1 MKTKL
6 LVTLAAIGLALL
18 IPSGASAT
26 CPAGQIELSNTNVTG
41 FGVTVCL
48 TLNTSTNTLTVN
60 SITNTSGLTVVG
72 IDQLGYQTSA
82 TVVSD
87 TDTSG
92 VWAAKGGTTPFQMD
106 GFGDFTSEITNPGG
120 TGGSASQPSFSWTF
134 SASPGTD
141 LALHVRFSNNCSAF
155 VSNRTTT
162 SSGPIGNCFVIPEP
176 GTMALFGSGLVGL
189 AGILRRRLRW
199 A

>member
-18 IPSGASAT
+18 IPSGAFAQ
-26 CPAGQIELSNTNVTG
+26 CGAGQITLSNTNVTG
-41 FGVTVCL
+41 FGVTVSL
-48 TLNTSTNTLTVN
+48 TLCDNTLTVN

-72 IDQLGYQTSA
+72 IDALGYQSSVTL
-82 TVVSD
+82 VSE

-92 VWAAKGGTTPFQMD
+92 TWAPKGGTTPFQMD

-120 TGGSASQPSFSWTF
+120 TGGASPASFSWTF
-134 SASPGTD
+134 SGSPGTD
-141 LALHVRFSNNCSAF
+141 LALHIRFSNNCSAF
-155 VSNRTTT
+155 VSNRTAT

-189 AGILRRRLRW
+189 AGILRRRLGW

>member
-6 LVTLAAIGLALL
+6 FVTLAAIGLALL
-18 IPSGASAT
+18 IPSGAFAA
-26 CPAGQIELSNTNVTG
+26 CPLGQIELSNTNVTG

-48 TLNTSTNTLTVN
+48 TLSGNTLTVN
-60 SITNTSGLTVVG
+60 SISNTSGLTVVG
-72 IDQLGYQTSA
+72 IDALGYNTPA
-82 TVVSD
+82 TLSSE

-92 VWAAKGGTTPFQMD
+92 VWGPKGGSSPFEMD
-106 GFGDFTSEITNPGG
+106 GFGDFVSEITNPGG
-120 TGGSASQPSFSWTF
+120 TGGASPASFSWTF

-162 SSGPIGNCFVIPEP
+162 SAGPIGNCGVIPEP
-176 GTMALFGSGLVGL
+176 GTMALFGSGLIGL
-189 AGILRRRLRW
+189 AGILRRRLGW

>member
-1 MKTKL
+1 MKTKF
-6 LVTLAAIGLALL
+6 LVTLAAIALALL
-18 IPSGASAT
+18 IPSGASA
-26 CPAGQIELSNTNVTG
+26 CSVGQITLSNTNVSG

-48 TLNTSTNTLTVN
+48 TLSGNTLTVN
-60 SITNTSGLTVVG
+60 SISNTSGLTVVG
-72 IDQLGYQTSA
+72 IDALGYQTSA

-92 VWAAKGGTTPFQMD
+92 VWAAKSGSTPFNMD
-106 GFGDFTSEITNPGG
+106 GFGDFTSEIVNPGG
-120 TGGSASQPSFSWTF
+120 TGGSPSQPSFSWTF

-155 VSNRTTT
+155 VSNRTTD
-162 SSGPIGNCFVIPEP
+162 SIGGIGNCGVIPEP

-189 AGILRRRLRW
+189 AGILRRRLGW

>member
-18 IPSGASAT
+18 IPSGATAA
-26 CPAGQIELSNTNVTG
+26 CPVGQIELSNTNVTG

-48 TLNTSTNTLTVN
+48 TLSGNTLTVN
-60 SITNTSGLTVVG
+60 SISNTSGLTVVG
-72 IDQLGYQTSA
+72 IDALGYNTSA
-82 TVVSD
+82 TLVSE

-92 VWAAKGGTTPFQMD
+92 VWAPKGGTTPFNID
-106 GFGDFTSEITNPGG
+106 GFGNFVSEIVNPGG
-120 TGGSASQPSFSWTF
+120 TGGASPASFSWTF

-141 LALHVRFSNNCSAF
+141 LVLHVRFNNECSAF

-162 SSGPIGNCFVIPEP
+162 SSGAIGNCAVIPEP
-176 GTMALFGSGLVGL
+176 GTMALFGSGLVAI
-189 AGILRRRLRW
+189 AGIIRRRFFVG
-199 A
+199 